1 MASAERCPSPG
12 PPLSLIV
19 SLQTAYEVHQCGGT
33 LVAEDW
39 VLTSAQCLDPLPV
52 YAKFGL
58 RDLGADINDINGD
71 ADGVRY
77 LNCILG
83 RRVTRMVRHPGYNWR
98 TLENDVALLRVA
110 SLSRVEMASAFVPL
124 VALAG
129 ARANLTAPE
138 YVSAGWG
145 AEGYIS
151 GASADVAAVA
161 RFSPALQPS
170 RIQSCNYSYD
180 NKVRGAMRCAWAASA
195 AEACHVDKGGGL
207 FQRSGDTM
215 LLAAVASWGRGCH
228 TNGRMATIFTLT
240 SDYRGWMCREAGV
253 ACEPPPA
260 PPAPPP
266 PPECTPAASRRLA
279 DCAPSKG
286 ARAKPPARAQ
296 HGEPFD
302 ATVPSSAFAASSAPQ
317 IMSRAAVMVAAVA
330 LASVGV
336 LGCGYARSR
345 RRQADERSSAQ
356 GGGGSPSSDVELMPE
371 ADQT

>member
-71 ADGVRY
+71 AYGVRY
-77 LNCILG
+77 LNCVLG
-83 RRVTRMVRHPGYNWR
+83 RRVTGMVRHPGYNWR

-129 ARANLTAPE
+129 ARANFTAPE

-151 GASADVAAVA
+151 GANADVAAVA
-161 RFSPALQPS
+161 HFSPVLQPS

-240 SDYRGWMCREAGV
+240 SEYRGWMCREAGV

-260 PPAPPP
+260 PP
-266 PPECTPAASRRLA
+266 
-279 DCAPSKG
+279 
-286 ARAKPPARAQ
+286 
-296 HGEPFD
+296 
-302 ATVPSSAFAASSAPQ
+302 ASSAPQ

-345 RRQADERSSAQ
+345 RRQTDERSSAQ